1 MLVCMT
7 ATAGYGMAPGP
18 LSLQTA
24 VYATI
29 GTALASSAANS
40 INQILEVPFD
50 SQMNRTKNR
59 WDRLGFALEYISQI
73 YEKLLCYLS
82 KINLC
87 EGDLIQ
93 LSSWWFERLE
103 QIKVHY
109 FRVLVRGCMST
120 FHAFSFA
127 LVTASVGTILLYTQ
141 VSEGNYWKRDQGGGG
156 ATGDISLKSLT
167 SCASLAT

>member
-59 WDRLGFALEYISQI
+59 
-73 YEKLLCYLS
+73 
-82 KINLC
+82 
-87 EGDLIQ
+87 
-93 LSSWWFERLE
+93 
-103 QIKVHY
+103 
-109 FRVLVRGCMST
+109 
-120 FHAFSFA
+120 
-127 LVTASVGTILLYTQ
+127 
-141 VSEGNYWKRDQGGGG
+141 
-156 ATGDISLKSLT
+156 
-167 SCASLAT
+167 